1 MIIIRG
7 LNKAFGEKIIFSN
20 FNLEI
25 PDGSFVV
32 ISGDSGSGK
41 STLLNMIGGIEKP
54 DSGSII
60 IEGLNITRLKNKNS
74 FFADTVGFLFQN
86 FALLENKTVK
96 ENLSLIKKSSRT
108 KVSLKEALNRVG
120 LSKEVNKKVYQLSG
134 GEQQRVAL
142 ARLMMKKC
150 SVVLADEPTGSLDKK
165 NRDIVMR
172 LLHELNEEGK
182 TVIIVTHDQGII
194 EDEPYLFRSRLEA
207 RWAVF
212 FDAMGIEWEYEPEGI
227 VLSDGTNYLPDF
239 YLPHFH
245 CYFEVKRRSIKGT
258 PEEERVISKISNG
271 EYTDSWAGMICFGDP
286 MDDDLYI
293 FCQEMDDGGG
303 GSYENPVTIG
313 FHPETHEPY
322 LFAYNDRRDRTFF
335 THFGED
341 MEDSYIPM
349 VTHEYGAYQYRDF
362 VNKRVYRARELARQ
376 ARFEYGETPR
386 IRRSYR

>member
-194 EDEPYLFRSRLEA
+194 EDEPYVVKICRNVYSTTPFSVSSSLALSTESTPVLFLIGANSFLLTTSKGRQLSIWWIISSTRL
-207 RWAVF
+207 
-212 FDAMGIEWEYEPEGI
+212 
-227 VLSDGTNYLPDF
+227 
-239 YLPHFH
+239 
-245 CYFEVKRRSIKGT
+245 
-258 PEEERVISKISNG
+258 SN
-271 EYTDSWAGMICFGDP
+271 
-286 MDDDLYI
+286 L
-293 FCQEMDDGGG
+293 
-303 GSYENPVTIG
+303 
-313 FHPETHEPY
+313 
-322 LFAYNDRRDRTFF
+322 
-335 THFGED
+335 
-341 MEDSYIPM
+341 
-349 VTHEYGAYQYRDF
+349 
-362 VNKRVYRARELARQ
+362 
-376 ARFEYGETPR
+376 
-386 IRRSYR
+386 